1 MTEKKITKKEHF
13 TAIAEYLRA
22 EGHDTWAEVVEKEIA
37 ALERK
42 AAKAKETA
50 AKAKAANDELTEIV
64 QAALTEEPTLIA
76 DIAAKV
82 EFPGSTLSKVQYRL
96 TALVKA
102 GVAVK
107 SEITVPGGEGV
118 KARKLSAYSLAIAE

>member
-50 AKAKAANDELTEIV
+50 AKAKAANDELTEV
-64 QAALTEEPTLIA
+64 VKAVLTEEPTLIA

-82 EFPGSTLSKVQYRL
+82 EFPEATLSKIQYRL
-96 TALVKA
+96 NALVVNGDACKEQ
-102 GVAVK
+102 VTI
-107 SEITVPGGEGV
+107 SGGEGV
-118 KARKLSAYSLAIAE
+118 KARKLMAYRLAQ